1 MNSPKALLIVAA
13 LACLPIC
20 AAANS
25 VDYANSRGTLTAISG
40 GTAIS
45 LTGSILTTVTGGA
58 CAAICT
64 GKVGTV
70 AFTSGTL
77 TSGSLAA
84 GATFGAGGSISIV
97 GNGKNGVPSGTLF
110 QGTFT
115 SGTWTVTA
123 LPGGNNVFS
132 FNGTIQ
138 GTGASSGAAFAIQG
152 SKIVHGNP
160 FAAGGSG
167 SVQWASGDTTTG
179 TVPEPGTLAL
189 MGGGILGMGGVF
201 RRKLFS
207 ENLL

>member
-1 MNSPKALLIVAA
+1 MNSPKALLIAVA
-13 LACLPIC
+13 LACLPVC

-25 VDYANSRGTLTAISG
+25 VDYANSRGIVTAING

-45 LTGSILTTVTGGA
+45 LTGSILTTVTGGV
-58 CAAICT
+58 CPSMCT
-64 GKVGTV
+64 GKLGTV

-77 TSGSLAA
+77 TTGSLAA
-84 GATFGAGGSISIV
+84 GATFGAGGSISIM

-115 SGTWTVTA
+115 SATWTVTA

-132 FNGTIQ
+132 FNGTLQ
-138 GTGASSGAAFAIQG
+138 GTGAFSGAAFTIQG

-167 SVQWASGDTTTG
+167 SVRWASGDTTAG
-179 TVPEPGTLAL
+179 SVPEPGTLAL
-189 MGGGILGMGGVF
+189 MGTGLLGFAAVF
-201 RRKLFS
+201 RRKVFS
-207 ENLL
+207 

>member
-1 MNSPKALLIVAA
+1 MNSPKALLIAAA
-13 LACLPIC
+13 LACLSIS

-25 VDYANSRGTLTAISG
+25 VDYANSRGTVAAIDG

-45 LTGSILTTVTGGA
+45 LTGSILTTVTGGV
-58 CAAICT
+58 CPSICT
-64 GKVGTV
+64 GKLGTV

-84 GATFGAGGSISIV
+84 GATFGAGGSITIT
-97 GNGKNGVPSGTLF
+97 GNGMNGVPSGTLF

-115 SGTWTVTA
+115 SATWTVTT

-132 FNGTIQ
+132 FNGTLQ
-138 GTGASSGAAFAIQG
+138 GTGASSGVAFTIQG

-167 SVQWASGDTTTG
+167 SVRWASGDTTAG

-189 MGGGILGMGGVF
+189 MGTGILGMGAVF
-201 RRKLFS
+201 RRKLFF
-207 ENLL
+207 